1 MVTQTDHIAIDGKY
15 KLVDFPGG
23 ISSPAIHGRGRN
35 FKVTWEKEGVEAR
48 VSKLYQHTDGRL
60 SGEVVISL
68 EQPERPE
75 ILGQQV
81 FTLSSAP
88 ARDKFAKA
96 LNERRN
102 TLDWK
107 LLLERLYIVVSNKL
121 SEGEPVVEL
130 CSAAQVETPQY
141 DLKPLLV
148 RHEPNLLFGDGGTFK
163 SYLGLLLAICVTL
176 PWSDNP
182 FGWQV
187 GEGVSRTL
195 LLDYETN
202 RDVVNWRA
210 KCLINGLG
218 LPDLSLY
225 YRRCNLP
232 LSEEIEQIQQDI
244 MDNRIGLVIV
254 DSLGIAAGG
263 DLREQQVAS
272 QFFLGLRQLGVTSL
286 LITHVAKESL
296 SNSRT
301 PYGSIYF
308 RNLAR
313 NVWQVKKTQEAGQ
326 GEISI
331 GLYHDKSNDG
341 QLSMPIGLRVMF
353 GNDSVKVQHQDV
365 SSVPELACG
374 LPLRE
379 RIKGVLRQG
388 AMTVKEIAEE
398 LGKNQ
403 EEVRA
408 RLNQYKNIFVKVDA
422 TRWGLLSYDYS

>member
-1 MVTQTDHIAIDGKY
+1 MVINGKY
-15 KLVDFPGG
+15 KAVDFPGG
-23 ISSPAIHGRGRN
+23 ISSPSVYGRGRN
-35 FKVTWEKEGVEAR
+35 FKVSWEKEGVEAS
-48 VSKLYQHTDGRL
+48 VSRLCQHSDGRL
-60 SGEVVISL
+60 SGEVLIKV
-68 EQPERPE
+68 ERPERPE

-81 FTLSSAP
+81 FTLSSAS
-88 ARDKFAKA
+88 ARDKLAKL
-96 LNERRN
+96 LNERHN

-107 LLLERLYIVVSNKL
+107 LLLERLYIAISNKL

-130 CSAAQVETPQY
+130 STATRVEPPQY

-163 SYLGLLLAICVTL
+163 SYLGLLVAICVTL
-176 PWSDNP
+176 PWKDNP

-187 GEGVSRTL
+187 RDEVSRTL

-218 LPDLSLY
+218 LPDVSIY

-296 SNSRT
+296 MSSKT
-301 PYGSIYF
+301 PYGSVYF

-313 NVWQVKKTQEAGQ
+313 NVWQVRKTQQAGQ

-341 QLSMPIGLRVMF
+341 QLSIPIGLRARF
-353 GNDSVKVQHQDV
+353 GSDSVSVERQDLRK
-365 SSVPELACG
+365 VPELAAG

-379 RIKGVLRQG
+379 QIKGVLHHG
-388 AMTVKEIAEE
+388 AMTAGEVADE
-398 LGKNQ
+398 LGGNEGSIKT
-403 EEVRA
+403 V
-408 RLNQYKNIFVKVDA
+408 LNRGRDREFVKLDNN
-422 TRWGLLSYDYS
+422 RWGLLQRDEA